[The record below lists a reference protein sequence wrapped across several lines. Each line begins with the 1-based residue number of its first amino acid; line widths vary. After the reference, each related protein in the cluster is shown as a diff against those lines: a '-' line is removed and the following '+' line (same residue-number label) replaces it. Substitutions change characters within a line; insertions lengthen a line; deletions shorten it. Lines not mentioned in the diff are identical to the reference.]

1 MKQEP
6 YPLLN
11 ALHAR
16 GAAAYTG
23 APLSSLLIEVR
34 GGQLHITGITP
45 LRSDGDR
52 YTETGTEYCYILESG
67 EAEKLLSALSRHS
80 RERPERVIAD
90 SFEFS
95 RPQCP
100 LKDYLDSLQI
110 GYQYDAAEGD
120 RL

>member
-1 MKQEP
+1 MKKES
-6 YPLLN
+6 YPLLS

-34 GGQLHITGITP
+34 GEQLYITGVTP
-45 LRSDGDR
+45 LRDDGDG
-52 YTETGTEYCYILESG
+52 YVETGTEYCYILRSG
-67 EAEKLLSALSRHS
+67 EAEKLLSALSQYS
-80 RERPERVIAD
+80 QERPERVIAD

-100 LKDYLDSLQI
+100 LKEYLDSLQI
-110 GYQYDAAEGD
+110 IYQYHAVEGEKM
-120 RL
+120 